1 MDETLDDFLYT
12 CAALSAEG
20 ADQAGELV
28 LATLIDASGSG
39 KALGRRAWF
48 LPDGEIRGSVT
59 LGGCADGKL
68 RQVAEDVRRER
79 RSQRVRVDLG
89 SDEAYEFGMT
99 CAGQAEVLLQP
110 MSPADPAWQGAARR
124 REAGEGMLLLTPLGR
139 PGPTVLAPLPEGA
152 GEQRVERVGSGEDEQ
167 LREVWPAPFRLLI
180 VGSGPVARPLA
191 RLARTVGMRV
201 ALTDDH
207 PERLTPERWPD
218 VHTFYPVENGQ
229 ELELPPL
236 DERSAVVLLVH
247 DYAHELSV
255 LGRVLETPTPYIAL
269 LASRR
274 RGGAVLRFLEDT
286 GLNAAQ
292 LERVRTP
299 AGLDLGMSS
308 PAGIAL
314 SILSE
319 LVQVVQGGSAQPL
332 AAHDWRRPAPTG

>member
-20 ADQAGELV
+20 ADRAGELV

-48 LPDGEIRGSVT
+48 LPGGEIRGSVT

-99 CAGQAEVLLQP
+99 CAGQAEVLLWP
-110 MSPADPAWQGAARR
+110 MSPADPVWQAAARR

-139 PGPTVLAPLPEGA
+139 PGPTVLAPCRKAPASSGSSASAAARTSNCAKCGRPLPAAHRGLRPGGPPTRPPCPHGGDAGGPYRRPPRAADPRALAGRAYLLPGGERSGTRAAAARRAQRGGAAGSRLRARTLGVGA
-152 GEQRVERVGSGEDEQ
+152 GAGD
-167 LREVWPAPFRLLI
+167 
-180 VGSGPVARPLA
+180 ARAVHRAA
-191 RLARTVGMRV
+191 R
-201 ALTDDH
+201 
-207 PERLTPERWPD
+207 
-218 VHTFYPVENGQ
+218 Q
-229 ELELPPL
+229 PP
-236 DERSAVVLLVH
+236 
-247 DYAHELSV
+247 
-255 LGRVLETPTPYIAL
+255 P
-269 LASRR
+269 
-274 RGGAVLRFLEDT
+274 GGAVLRFLEDT
-286 GLNAAQ
+286 GLDAAQ